1 MANTIEVYADW
12 VGLNGPVL
20 IGSLQMQSPRQREVF
35 SFTYD
40 SNWLHS
46 YAPIYQIDPDIQPF
60 RGYQYQQ
67 PDKTGFG
74 FFLDSCPDRWGRML
88 MQRREA
94 LLAKEEKRAMQKLQ
108 EREYL
113 LGVDDAS
120 RMGAIRYKLPESSS
134 FLAEHT
140 ALATPPW
147 TELRMLE
154 HHTSLFEQNEET
166 EGSWIH
172 HLILPGSSLGG
183 ARPKATVV
191 DEKGNLWIAKFP
203 SRHDTLNSGAWEM
216 VIHDLAVK
224 CGIDMPQSR
233 LETFSAGGDTFLSKR
248 FDRSDGHERI
258 HFASAMTLTGKTDGQ
273 EASYLD
279 LVECIIQM
287 GAQPDTDLKQ
297 LFKRILFTIAVSNT
311 DDHLRNHGFLL
322 TPQGWK
328 LSPAFDINPNP
339 NGKALCLAIDEADHS
354 LDFHVALA
362 GAPFFKLS
370 SKEATHMLDEILT
383 HVSSWRA
390 VAKSYGLNSSACA
403 QAEGAFN
410 LKT

>member
-20 IGSLQMQSPRQREVF
+20 IGSLQMLSPQQREVF

-74 FFLDSCPDRWGRML
+74 FFLDSCPDRWGRVL

-120 RMGAIRYKLPESSS
+120 RMGALRYKLPGSSS

-224 CGIDMPQSR
+224 CGIDMPQAR

-248 FDRSDGHERI
+248 FDRSDSHERI

-354 LDFHVALA
+354 LDFRVALA

-370 SKEATHMLDEILT
+370 LKEATHMLDEILT
-383 HVSSWRA
+383 YVSSWRA